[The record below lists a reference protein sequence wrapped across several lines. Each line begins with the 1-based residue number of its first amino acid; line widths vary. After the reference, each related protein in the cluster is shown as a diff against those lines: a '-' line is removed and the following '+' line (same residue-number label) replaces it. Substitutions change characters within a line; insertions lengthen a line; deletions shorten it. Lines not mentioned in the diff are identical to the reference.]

1 MLYNTGNHSCY
12 IGSCRNGLKLIFETE
27 LKNLQSLSKA
37 YIFTIFI
44 LIGFCFGIDTPTKR
58 QETTEKVEKDGNVTI
73 LVSQYEEKIAATEG
87 SNSKPLLETLPTGSI
102 TGRNRI
108 TTAST

>member
-1 MLYNTGNHSCY
+1 MLYNAGNHIGY

-87 SNSKPLLETLPTGSI
+87 SKPLLETLPTGSI